1 MLFSFWSTSDQPCA
15 SSRKLE
21 VSVWVSLEG
30 QAPGPSQAGLGFQ
43 LWGPLD
49 LGDG

>member
-15 SSRKLE
+15 SPRKLE